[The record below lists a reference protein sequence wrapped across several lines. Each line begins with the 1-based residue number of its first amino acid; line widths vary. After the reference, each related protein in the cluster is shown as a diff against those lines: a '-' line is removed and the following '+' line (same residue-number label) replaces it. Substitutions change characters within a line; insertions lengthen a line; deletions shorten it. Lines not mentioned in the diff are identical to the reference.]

1 MFQQLSKRLV
11 ILATLLLL
19 SSCSHVSVKKAKQNN
34 NTLAMTEQGVGCQFL
49 TQEKILQRINKI
61 RQSGR
66 FCYKQSYKGDKI
78 TKTWYEPASAVQWN
92 EQLAIATKHFAEDM
106 ATHDYYNYF
115 GTDAHL
121 QPNTSKKDSN
131 GRYQLK
137 DAITLL
143 DRVNASGYKHHIYE
157 NMGYQ
162 YDSLDHSVDTA
173 FDRSIE
179 AWLAS
184 KHGHCDTIMLATMKD
199 FAMGCGY
206 NAASGKYYFT
216 QLFGAPNN

>member
-1 MFQQLSKRLV
+1 MFQQFSKSLV
-11 ILATLLLL
+11 ILATLVLL

-34 NTLAMTEQGVGCQFL
+34 NELATTAQGVGCQFL

-66 FCYKQSYKGDKI
+66 FCYKKNYNSNKI

-92 EQLAIATKHFAEDM
+92 EQLAIATNDFAKDM
-106 ATHDYYNYF
+106 ATNSYYNYF
-115 GTDAHL
+115 GTNAHL
-121 QPNTSKKDSN
+121 QPDTKKKDSK

-137 DAITLL
+137 DAITLA
-143 DRVNASGYKHHIYE
+143 DRLNASGYKHHVYE

-184 KHGHCDTIMLATMKD
+184 KHGHCDNIMRATVKD

-206 NAASGKYYFT
+206 NAESGKYYFT
-216 QLFGAPNN
+216 QLFGVANN